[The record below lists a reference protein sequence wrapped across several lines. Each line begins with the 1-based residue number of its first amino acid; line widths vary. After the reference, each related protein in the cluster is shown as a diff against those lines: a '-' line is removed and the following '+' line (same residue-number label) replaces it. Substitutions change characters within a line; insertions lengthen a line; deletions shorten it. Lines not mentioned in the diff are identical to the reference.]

1 MFECKKSIIDGC
13 IEIFPK
19 VFEDERGSFVK
30 VFHKTNFE
38 NLNLEGDFAE
48 EYYSR
53 SFKNVIR
60 GLHFQIPPADHT
72 KLVYCIEGVAFDVVV
87 DLRQGSPTYGQYET
101 FTLDSKLAN
110 MVYIPKG
117 MAHGFCSISDSSTL
131 IYKTSTVYD
140 PKCDTGVLW
149 NSIGIPWPTLSP
161 IMSERDKQFL
171 EFKFFKSPFSV

>member
-53 SFKNVIR
+53 SFK
-60 GLHFQIPPADHT
+60 
-72 KLVYCIEGVAFDVVV
+72 
-87 DLRQGSPTYGQYET
+87 
-101 FTLDSKLAN
+101 
-110 MVYIPKG
+110 
-117 MAHGFCSISDSSTL
+117 
-131 IYKTSTVYD
+131 
-140 PKCDTGVLW
+140 
-149 NSIGIPWPTLSP
+149 
-161 IMSERDKQFL
+161 
-171 EFKFFKSPFSV
+171 FSYR